1 MYDEA
6 GVSFGGPS
14 GGGITSADL
23 GGGPS
28 FGGDSRGYDDS
39 VRYQPTTA
47 QLSNIGPTQVG
58 DSFVDKI
65 KDYLGQRPTASRG
78 IGALL
83 GNIIGN
89 AFLPGIGGLLGS
101 YLGQRRAG
109 DYLNQYGLT
118 RDTERDYLGG
128 TLGKSIYTP
137 PRGIN
142 NIRTN
147 PNIINPNTIPDL
159 NDPFYSNML
168 YAQAPANDIK
178 NQFAYVT
185 EQDIARRNMQLG
197 EMQKTNYETAK
208 DIGLINP
215 TMTEYEYNQLIQGNI
230 TQPGTYVG

>member
-28 FGGDSRGYDDS
+28 FGGDSGGYDDT
-39 VRYQPTTA
+39 VKYQPTTA

-65 KDYLGQRPTASRG
+65 KDYLGQRPTVSRG

-89 AFLPGIGGLLGS
+89 VFLPGIGGLLGG

-128 TLGKSIYTP
+128 KLGGSIYTP
-137 PRGIN
+137 PAAPPGGIN
-142 NIRTN
+142 YINT
-147 PNIINPNTIPDL
+147 PGFTNPNTIPDF

-168 YAQAPANDIK
+168 YADLRAPTSGYDLK
-178 NQFAYVT
+178 QQQKDDVLEQFYQENEDQRPP
-185 EQDIARRNMQLG
+185 EQGSLFGRG
-197 EMQKTNYETAK
+197 
-208 DIGLINP
+208 
-215 TMTEYEYNQLIQGNI
+215 I
-230 TQPGTYVG
+230 TSIV